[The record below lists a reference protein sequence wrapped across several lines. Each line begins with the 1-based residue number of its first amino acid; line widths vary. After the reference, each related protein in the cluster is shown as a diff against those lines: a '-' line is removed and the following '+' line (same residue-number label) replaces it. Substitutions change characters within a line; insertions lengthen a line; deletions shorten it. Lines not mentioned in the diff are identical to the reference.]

1 MPDCN
6 LRVTPLSMKA
16 IEVTNLVKRYKSA
29 DTNAV
34 DDISFEV
41 EAGQLF
47 ALLGPNGAGKTTT
60 ISILN
65 TTLAPTGGVAKIA
78 GYNVDTQSSDVRQ
91 NIGVIFQ
98 NPSLDMNLTAE
109 ENVRFHAVL
118 YGLYGFRPTYRLM
131 SKEYRQKVERLAGI
145 LGIEEDI
152 FKPIKTFSG
161 GMKRKLEIL
170 RSLLHEPRVLILD
183 EPTVGLD
190 PASRRNLWE
199 YIQQVRHESGTTV
212 LLTTHYLDEAEDA
225 DTICIIN
232 KGKIVSF
239 GTTNQLKSEL
249 VQEYLLID
257 ADNRDA
263 LRTELDSK
271 GVDYIENGRL
281 RINTPASEIHQLLRS
296 IETPL
301 TSVETH
307 LPTLE
312 DAYLAITSQ
321 EVLA

>member
-1 MPDCN
+1 M
-6 LRVTPLSMKA
+6 TKA
-16 IEVTNLVKRYKSA
+16 IEVTELVKRYKSA

-34 DDISFEV
+34 DNISFEV

-78 GYNVDTQSSDVRQ
+78 GYNVNTQSSEVRQ

-109 ENVRFHAVL
+109 ENVRFHAIL
-118 YGLYGFRPTYRLM
+118 YGLYGFRPTYRM
-131 SKEYRQKVERLAGI
+131 MPKAYRNKVEQLASI
-145 LGIEEDI
+145 LGIEKDI

-183 EPTVGLD
+183 EPSVGLD
-190 PASRRNLWE
+190 PLSRRNLWE
-199 YIQQVRHESGTTV
+199 YIQQVREDSGTTV
-212 LLTTHYLDEAEDA
+212 LLTTHYLDEAEGA
-225 DTICIIN
+225 DTLCVIN
-232 KGKIVSF
+232 QGKIVSY
-239 GTTNQLKSEL
+239 GSTQKIKAEL
-249 VQEYLLID
+249 VEEYLLLD
-257 ADNRDA
+257 AADRNA
-263 LRTELDSK
+263 LRMELTSKSIPFTEEGQIRVNAQPED
-271 GVDYIENGRL
+271 
-281 RINTPASEIHQLLRS
+281 IHDLLRS

-312 DAYLAITSQ
+312 DAYLAITG
-321 EVLA
+321 EVTV